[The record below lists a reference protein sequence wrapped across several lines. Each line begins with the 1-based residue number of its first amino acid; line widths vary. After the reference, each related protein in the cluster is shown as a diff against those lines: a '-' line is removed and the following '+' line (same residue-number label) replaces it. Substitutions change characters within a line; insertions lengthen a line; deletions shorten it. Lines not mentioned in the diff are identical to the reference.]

1 MDALAQNTKIT
12 VSDINKLIS
21 ECNNKISLTADATI
35 SGLKTFSDTVY
46 LKCGSTLVDGTVS
59 RQITGQMANNDNW
72 WIGVG
77 ASGNDNGFMEI
88 ATNDNG
94 VEPIYVRQY
103 NGSDNTLVNSLTLL
117 DGSGNTTIP
126 KNLTVNGDGG
136 NVVKTTGE
144 QNISGIKRFSNFVMK
159 NGNVTMGTNPSSTNY
174 CAIHWTDSSNNT
186 GAANRLATIEYAVD
200 ANGKAWMTIGPY
212 LYTSDKTSYT
222 GNLMNL
228 SINKDGTT
236 STSVN
241 NLTVNG
247 SLNIPGGK
255 IWIA

>member
-1 MDALAQNTKIT
+1 MDALSQNTKIT
-12 VSDINKLIS
+12 VSDINKLIE

-35 SGLKTFSDTVY
+35 SGIKTFSNTVN

-59 RQITGQMANNDNW
+59 KQITGTMANNDNW

-77 ASGNDNGFMEI
+77 GNKNDDGFVEF

-94 VEPIYVRQY
+94 NEPIYVRQY
-103 NGSDNTLVNSLTLL
+103 NSSNTLINSLTLL
-117 DGSGNTTIP
+117 DASGNTIIP

-136 NVVKTTGE
+136 NVVKITGD
-144 QNISGIKRFSNFVMK
+144 QDINGQKRFSNLVLK
-159 NGNVTMGTNPSSTNY
+159 NGGITIGTNPDSTKY

-186 GAANRLATIEYAVD
+186 GAANRLATIEYSVNTAGI
-200 ANGKAWMTIGPY
+200 ANMTIGPY
-212 LYTSDKTSYT
+212 LYTSGKTSYT
-222 GNLMNL
+222 GNLM
-228 SINKDGTT
+228 SITVNPDGTAQ
-236 STSVN
+236 TSVN

-247 SLNIPGGK
+247 SLNIPGGR

>member
-1 MDALAQNTKIT
+1 MDALSQNTKIT
-12 VSDINKLIS
+12 ASDINKLIE
-21 ECNNKISLTADATI
+21 ECNNKVSLTADATI
-35 SGLKTFSDTVY
+35 SGIKTFSNTVH

-59 RQITGQMANNDNW
+59 KQITGTMANNDNW

-77 ASGNDNGFMEI
+77 GNKNDDGFVEF

-94 VEPIYVRQY
+94 IEPIYVRQY
-103 NGSDNTLVNSLTLL
+103 NGASTLVNSLTLL
-117 DGSGNTTIP
+117 DASGNTIIP

-144 QNISGIKRFSNFVMK
+144 QNISGTKRFNGLVLK
-159 NGNVTMGTNPSSTNY
+159 NGNLTVGTLPSSTNY
-174 CAIHWTDSSNNT
+174 CAIHWTDSTNGT
-186 GAANRLATIEYAVD
+186 GASNRMATVEYGVD
-200 ANGKAWMTIGPY
+200 ANGKSWMTLGPY
-212 LYTSDKTSYT
+212 QWVSGKTSYT

-228 SINKDGTT
+228 SVYKDGTT
-236 STSVN
+236 STSIN

>member
-1 MDALAQNTKIT
+1 MEQITQNTKIT
-12 VSDINKLIS
+12 STDINTLIS
-21 ECNNKISLTADATI
+21 ECNNKISLTADSTI
-35 SGLKTFSDTVY
+35 SGKKTFSDTVY
-46 LKCGSTLVDGTVS
+46 LKCGSTVVDGTVS
-59 RQITGQMANNDNW
+59 KQITGTMANNDNW

-77 ASGNDNGFMEI
+77 GSGNDDGFVEF

-103 NGSDNTLVNSLTLL
+103 NEVSTLINSLTLL
-117 DGSGNTTIP
+117 DNSGNTIIP

-144 QNISGIKRFSNFVMK
+144 QNINGVKRFTSFVLK
-159 NGNVTMGTNPSSTNY
+159 NGNLTMGTNPSSTNY
-174 CAIHWTDSSNNT
+174 CAIHWTDSTNNT
-186 GAANRLATIEYAVD
+186 GAANRLATIEYGVGTD
-200 ANGKAWMTIGPY
+200 GRAWMTIGPY
-212 LYTSDKTSYT
+212 LYTSGKTSYT